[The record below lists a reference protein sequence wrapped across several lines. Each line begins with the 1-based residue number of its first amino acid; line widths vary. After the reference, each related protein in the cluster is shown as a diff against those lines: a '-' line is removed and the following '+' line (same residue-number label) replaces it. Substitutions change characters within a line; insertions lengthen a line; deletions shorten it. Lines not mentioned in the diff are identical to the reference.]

1 VNEEAADTVQMIGS
15 KVTFV
20 PMDEESAYELSEWD
34 LEPGA
39 GGPPV
44 HVHHHHD
51 EGFYVMSGRVGF
63 VLDGVTI
70 FAKPGAHVL
79 APKGHAHSFW
89 NAGRGPARCLVI
101 VSPRGMEAYFRELA
115 SMLRGVDTQ
124 EGSMAARRQL
134 EGKHDLEIVGP
145 PPAPAPQKEPRDA

>member
-1 VNEEAADTVQMIGS
+1 MSDQSADTVEMIGA

-20 PMDEESAYELSEWD
+20 PMDEGSAYELSEWD

-39 GGPPV
+39 GGPPI

-51 EGFYVMSGRVGF
+51 EGFYVMSGRFGF

-79 APKGHAHSFW
+79 VPKGHSHSFW
-89 NAGRGPARCLVI
+89 NAGSRPARCLLI

-115 SMLRGVDTQ
+115 VALRGVTTQ
-124 EGSMAARRQL
+124 EGSLAARRRL
-134 EGKHDLEIVGP
+134 EEKHDLEIVGP
-145 PPAPAPQKEPRDA
+145 PPAPYQEG